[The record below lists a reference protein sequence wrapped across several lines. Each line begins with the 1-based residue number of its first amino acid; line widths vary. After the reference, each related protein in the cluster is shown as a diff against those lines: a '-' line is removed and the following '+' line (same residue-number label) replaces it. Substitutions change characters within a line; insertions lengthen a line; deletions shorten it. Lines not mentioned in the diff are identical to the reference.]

1 MSGLG
6 LPVVSG
12 KAVVAALIR
21 GGWERA
27 SSSGGCH
34 VKLTKAGRPDHVTVP
49 IHGNRD
55 LPPGTLKGILA
66 QAGIDGEELRR
77 LL

>member
-1 MSGLG
+1 M
-6 LPVVSG
+6 SG

-21 GGWERA
+21 GGWVRA
-27 SSSGGCH
+27 SSSGGSH
-34 VKLTKAGRPDHVTVP
+34 VKLTKAGRPSHVTVP

-55 LPPGTLKGILA
+55 LPSGTLKGILA